1 MSRTDN
7 DPAHLEAE
15 IARQRDE
22 LARTVDALSEKL
34 DVKARAEATATDLK
48 AHAQEKAADVRD
60 AATTDTGRPRPG
72 VVLIGSGIAVGL
84 VALLWWRRRS

>member
-1 MSRTDN
+1 MSRTHH

-15 IARQRDE
+15 IARQREE

-34 DVKARAEATATDLK
+34 DVKARAEATAAGMK

-60 AATTDTGRPRPG
+60 AATTDTGRPRPS
-72 VVLIGSGIAVGL
+72 VAIVGSAVAAGL

>member
-15 IARQRDE
+15 IARQREE

-34 DVKARAEATATDLK
+34 DVKARAGATAADLK
-48 AHAQEKAADVRD
+48 AHAQERVADVRD

-72 VVLIGSGIAVGL
+72 VALTGIGIAAGL
-84 VALLWWRRRS
+84 VALLRWRRRR